1 MPVQHDGTL
10 LLGSRSG
17 FFSIPCEVS
26 VEMQVCSPYFGCQ
39 TKPFPYPEHTSSP
52 NKMQISG
59 RQHTWQGPK
68 TKGERVHSC
77 SILQRTEQ
85 FACGPRQNSHLAVS
99 TQCLRAK
106 HLTGASKP
114 RFSVKTCIMKTD
126 LWDFPGSLV
135 LTSPSNAGG
144 MGLIAAPVTKIPHAL
159 RPKTKT

>member
-1 MPVQHDGTL
+1 MLSL
-10 LLGSRSG
+10 LLGAKQNLSLTQN
-17 FFSIPCEVS
+17 ILP
-26 VEMQVCSPYFGCQ
+26 SPINC
-39 TKPFPYPEHTSSP
+39 KSP
-52 NKMQISG
+52 VDSTSG
-59 RQHTWQGPK
+59 RDQRPRA
-68 TKGERVHSC
+68 KGFIPVT
-77 SILQRTEQ
+77 LQRMEQ

-144 MGLIAAPVTKIPHAL
+144 MGLIAAPEAKIPHAL